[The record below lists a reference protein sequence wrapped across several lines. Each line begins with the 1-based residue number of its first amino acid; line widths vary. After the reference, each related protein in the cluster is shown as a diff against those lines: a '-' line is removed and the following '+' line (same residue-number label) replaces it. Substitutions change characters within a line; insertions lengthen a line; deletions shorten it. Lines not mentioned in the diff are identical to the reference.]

1 MTERADAR
9 PLDRLLVQRVSGR
22 LKIRASLSIQ
32 ARQQSSIEVCAV
44 TILRRVDLLSP
55 RRLFSRLSCSL
66 LVAVGFCLCAGG
78 AQARPWLAANGLVAH
93 ASGSV
98 QYAFA
103 NTDGYRANED
113 VANYPLIIDRNN
125 ASQPGTIC
133 WGVTNESDEAGHN
146 FTKLGSTHVDF
157 AAGQSS
163 VTVYVPIHDQGINGP
178 SKSARAYMYG
188 CGDGGVATTRNQTI
202 TLLQNDPLQPRVSD
216 NVLGYQQPTNGDP
229 LQHVNWYVFGNQS
242 VAGQTADH
250 YRHSN
255 PAWSK
260 AFDVLADTP
269 GSGSMRFWMWNQ
281 PISSIAATVE
291 KWFADAE
298 QSQPQTTVQLTMYNL
313 VHGNVAP
320 SKIKARYEAWITQFA
335 KGLGNFRAVVYLEE
349 DALITMP
356 RVSPAQRSV
365 REAEIAYAVKA
376 LAQDPHVVIYIDAGA
391 SDTLI
396 TPAHYAQLLKASGV
410 AQAQGFSVNSTHNEW
425 VTTEMHFGQ
434 EISHDLGGAHF
445 VVQSGTAGRGP
456 RLNPHPKTQGVED
469 LCNAPGLGL
478 GPLTWNTGY
487 KDVDGLLWF
496 ANVGFTANIACH
508 DGEPGLAKFWPSYA
522 YQIVKRRVTSI
533 TGPKVSLIRSTTNM

>member
-1 MTERADAR
+1 M
-9 PLDRLLVQRVSGR
+9 
-22 LKIRASLSIQ
+22 
-32 ARQQSSIEVCAV
+32 
-44 TILRRVDLLSP
+44 TILRQGNLPPAR
-55 RRLFSRLSCSL
+55 RRLSLIGGWLLIAVVGLCLS
-66 LVAVGFCLCAGG
+66 AGG
-78 AQARPWLAANGLVAH
+78 AQARLWPVVQDSLGH
-93 ASGSV
+93 GSGSV

-103 NTDGYRANED
+103 NTDGYRASED
-113 VANYPLIIDRNN
+113 VGNYPLIIVRND
-125 ASQPGTIC
+125 ASAPGTIC
-133 WGVTNESDEAGHN
+133 WGVTNESDEAGTN
-146 FTKLGSTHVDF
+146 FTKVGSTHADF

-178 SKSARAYMYG
+178 SKLARAYLYG

-202 TLLQNDPLQPRVSD
+202 TLLQNDSLQARESD

-229 LQHVNWYVFGNQS
+229 LQKVRWYVFGDQS
-242 VAGQTADH
+242 GAGQAADH

-255 PAWSK
+255 PTWSK

-298 QSQPQTTVQLTMYNL
+298 QHQPGTTVQLTMYNL
-313 VHGNVAP
+313 VHNNVAP
-320 SKIKARYEAWITQFA
+320 SKIRNRYENWITQFA
-335 KGLGNFRAVVYLEE
+335 KGLGNNRAVIYLEE

-376 LAQDPHVVIYIDAGA
+376 LERDPHVVVYLDAGA

-396 TPAHYAQLLKASGV
+396 TPEHYARMLRAADV
-410 AQAQGFSVNSTHNEW
+410 AQAQGFFVNSTHNEW

-434 EISHDLGGAHF
+434 QISHDLGGAHF

-456 RLNPHPKTQGVED
+456 RLNPDPRTQGVED

-478 GPLTWNTGY
+478 GPLTWSTGY
-487 KDVDGLLWF
+487 QDVDGLLWF
-496 ANVGFTANIACH
+496 ANVGFTANVACH
-508 DGEPGLAKFWPSYA
+508 DGEPGLATFWPSYA
-522 YQIVKRRVTSI
+522 YQIVKRRVTTI
-533 TGPKVSLIRSTTNM
+533 TGPKVSLIKSTADM